1 MAVIVPADMISDVT
15 NFVTALCVRQ
25 GMSADGAL
33 RAGQEAMAAR
43 LFQLRTGSGLETW
56 EFVWPEEGEV
66 EERVMVTLAAPD
78 RRAMDDFAAVKRVR

>member
-1 MAVIVPADMISDVT
+1 MAVIVPADISDVT

-43 LFQLRTGSGLETW
+43 LSQLRTAGSGLETW

-78 RRAMDDFAAVKRVR
+78 RRAVDDFAAVKRVR